1 MCIIIKFDEP
11 NLERFINIHPLVKIK
26 FIHECSV
33 QNSIVKPK
41 LDNKNHPWRLA
52 SNPYNSNLCFVYL
65 YHHFIH
71 LGNHLERLS
80 LSSIWFIHLKEKPM
94 VGIFF
99 FNQTPKLRKMKRKQ
113 KKKLSLWRI
122 LIFDFFPQFC
132 DTKIL
137 EIFPQKN
144 IQN

>member
-26 FIHECSV
+26 FIHECSI

-41 LDNKNHPWRLA
+41 VYNKNHPWRST

-99 FNQTPKLRKMKRKQ
+99 FLSNSKIKEKEKKT
-113 KKKLSLWRI
+113 KKLSLWRI
-122 LIFDFFPQFC
+122 FYLFFPQFC